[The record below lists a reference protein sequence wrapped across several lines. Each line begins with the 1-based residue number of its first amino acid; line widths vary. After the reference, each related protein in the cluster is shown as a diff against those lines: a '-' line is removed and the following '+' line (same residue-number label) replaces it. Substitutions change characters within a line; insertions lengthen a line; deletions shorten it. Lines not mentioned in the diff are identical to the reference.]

1 MKLNDFETRVGPWN
15 MTAYPEYIRA
25 ICTVKSAVLN
35 AATKSGKIETEL
47 ADAWTEGYRK
57 VAGEL
62 NNLQALKNLDVYL
75 GFGHRLYQVIDALAM
90 ELGNIKEPTNQIEIP
105 EYALSCTVLHVVVCD
120 TLPRLLKETKRFQEE
135 LSRKALQF
143 ASVKKKG
150 RKCLRDAAETTLGA
164 EFAVFSEG
172 FSEEINRLE
181 DTMKRWGYSW
191 IGLGYSGVD
200 ALDSTDEETRKC
212 ACSTLTRL
220 TGTPFATATTAPDLL
235 NALTNLLALHANLQ
249 HLSIQLWRVAHDIR
263 IMCSGPR
270 TGIAEI
276 TVPAVA
282 PGSSIMPGKLN
293 PVMAEMV
300 YTSVDQIDANH
311 AGIAVALKCG
321 WLESTANSS
330 VPIRNYLDSCLI
342 LTNTLK
348 LFNDKCLVGI
358 EPNSDKHSL
367 QRVIERS

>member
-1 MKLNDFETRVGPWN
+1 MKSDTLTSRVGPWN

-25 ICTVKSAVLN
+25 VCSVKSAALD
-35 AATKSGKIETEL
+35 AAAKSGQIDTDA
-47 ADAWTEGYRK
+47 ADAWSEGYRK
-57 VAGEL
+57 IACEL

-75 GFGHRLYQVIDALAM
+75 GFGHRLYQVIDALAA
-90 ELGNIKEPTNQIEIP
+90 ELGNIKNSANPIKIS
-105 EYALSCTVLHVVVCD
+105 EYALSCTALHVVVCE
-120 TLPRLLKETKRFQEE
+120 TLPCLLKETRRFQEE
-135 LSRKALQF
+135 LSKKALAF
-143 ASVKKKG
+143 AGIRKKG
-150 RKCLRDAAETTLGA
+150 RQCLRDAEKTTLGA
-164 EFAVFSEG
+164 EFSVFSEG
-172 FSEEINRLE
+172 FSEEIKRLE
-181 DTMKRWGYSW
+181 ESLAHWGLSW
-191 IGLGYSGVD
+191 IGLGYPGID
-200 ALDSTDEETRKC
+200 AFDSADEETRNF
-212 ACSTLTRL
+212 ACSALSQI
-220 TGTPFATATTAPDLL
+220 TGKSFTVATTAPELL

-249 HLSIQLWRVAHDIR
+249 QLSIQLWRVAHDVR
-263 IMCSGPR
+263 ILCSGPR

-300 YTSVDQIDANH
+300 YTSADQIDANH

-348 LFNDKCLVGI
+348 LFNDKCIAGI

-367 QRVIERS
+367 QRVREHS

>member
-1 MKLNDFETRVGPWN
+1 MKLDTLATRVGPWN

-25 ICTVKSAVLN
+25 VCYVKL
-35 AATKSGKIETEL
+35 AALDAAAKSGKIKTEL
-47 ADAWTEGYRK
+47 ADAWSEGYRK
-57 VAGEL
+57 VVSEL
-62 NNLQALKNLDVYL
+62 NHLRALKNLDVYL
-75 GFGHRLYQVIDALAM
+75 GFGHRLYKVIDALAM
-90 ELGNIKEPTNQIEIP
+90 ELGDIKNSANPIEIS
-105 EYALSCTVLHVVVCD
+105 EHALSCTALHVVVCD
-120 TLPRLLKETKRFQEE
+120 TLPRLLKETKRFREE
-135 LSRKALQF
+135 LSKKSLEF
-143 ASVKKKG
+143 ANVKKKG
-150 RKCLRDAAETTLGA
+150 RQCLRDATETTLGT
-164 EFAVFSEG
+164 EFSVFSGG
-172 FSEEINRLE
+172 FSEEILRLE
-181 DTMKRWGYSW
+181 ETMKRWGYSW
-191 IGLGYSGVD
+191 IGLAYSGID
-200 ALDSTDEETRKC
+200 ALISADEKTRNC
-212 ACSTLTRL
+212 ACLALSQI
-220 TGTPFATATTAPDLL
+220 TGTPFAAATTPPDLL

-249 HLSIQLWRVAHDIR
+249 HISVQLWRVAHDVR
-263 IMCSGPR
+263 ILCSGPR

-311 AGIAVALKCG
+311 TGMAAALKCG

-348 LFNDKCLVGI
+348 LFNDKCIAGI